1 MGVISLFHRGSA
13 SGSDDHCS
21 IEAVPVGV
29 ISLFHRGVPVG
40 VISLFHRGSAS
51 GSDLTVPQRQ
61 CQWE

>member
-1 MGVISLFHRGSA
+1 MGVISLFHR
-13 SGSDDHCS
+13 
-21 IEAVPVGV
+21 VPVGV
-29 ISLFHRGVPVG
+29 ISLFHQAVPVG